1 LPFKGVMSA
10 VYTYQSSI
18 NYSLNQ
24 DPTTVQKGYG
34 IANLSIGIRAPE
46 HHYEV
51 MAFVN
56 NLFDKHYYEN
66 LTNSSGNY
74 GGALAIQS
82 YLPRDFRRY
91 AGVRASYTF

>member
-1 LPFKGVMSA
+1 MITGA
-10 VYTYQSSI
+10 YTYQSKI

-24 DPTTVQKGYG
+24 DPNTIQKGYG
-34 IANLSIGIRAPE
+34 IANLSIGIRE
-46 HHYEV
+46 LDHRYEV

-56 NLFDKHYYEN
+56 NLFDKHYYQN

-74 GGALAIQS
+74 AGALAIQA

-91 AGVRASYTF
+91 AGVRASYNF